1 MANKEVNIFFKVDG
15 LDGYITSLDDL
26 KDKLSDTDEAT
37 KELSD
42 STDDLDKKAGKGGKE
57 LSKMGRLGQKAFKGL
72 KTAIA
77 ATGIGLLLTAIASL
91 VEMFTK
97 TDTGA
102 KILAATSATLGL
114 AFEKIS
120 GLVMGLKEPIEKL
133 FQDPKQAL
141 IDFGNA
147 IKDNIVSRFE
157 GILNF
162 IPSMASAIEN
172 LFKGNFKEAGK
183 IAFDAVAQVTAGVEG
198 ASDKIADMAETVV
211 ESVSGIVEE
220 VTEVVNQAT
229 AMVDAQNRLAE
240 RTAELTVSNAELNK
254 ELETQQRIADD
265 TTRSYDERKAALDR
279 VNAANEQLAANAVE
293 QAQLE
298 LDALQR
304 AYDLASTDEERR
316 DLKQQLADAT
326 ATLIDA
332 ETQAELVR
340 LESAQLNRELDQEEA
355 DRLEELQKQRDEAR
369 EREADAAEKAR
380 QEELK
385 AIKEQNDA
393 IIAAE
398 QALENA
404 KFSAASS
411 GIAALS
417 TLAGENEKVQNALF
431 LVDKAVAVGKVIVD
445 SIKAKAA
452 NLAYAAG
459 LGPAGPAYLTAA
471 NQAVNLNTAASIAT
485 LAATTIAKFK
495 NGGGQANE
503 AAGNTATFNPSG
515 ALNFN
520 LGGQQA
526 GGSVTIGQS
535 STGQPQPVQA
545 YVIASDVTNAQQ
557 ANQQIQN
564 LSRL

>member
-1 MANKEVNIFFKVDG
+1 MDKEVKIAFKVDG
-15 LDGYITSLDDL
+15 LDGYITDLEDL
-26 KDKLSDTDEAT
+26 KKALGDVDDAT
-37 KELSD
+37 KEVSE
-42 STDDLDKKAGKGGKE
+42 STDDIANNSKKGGKN
-57 LSKMGRLGQKAFKGL
+57 LSKMGQLGVKAFKGL

-77 ATGIGLLLTAIASL
+77 ATGIGLLLAAIGSL

-120 GLVMGLKEPIEKL
+120 SLVMGLKEPIEKL
-133 FQDPKQAL
+133 FKDPKQAL

-183 IAFDAVAQVTAGVEG
+183 IAFDAVAQVTTGVEG
-198 ASDKIADMAETVV
+198 ASDKIADMAETVA
-211 ESVSGIVEE
+211 ETVSEIVTE

-229 AMVDAQNRLAE
+229 AMVDAQNRLKE
-240 RTAELTVSNAELNK
+240 RTAELTVEQAKLNK

-265 TTRSYDERKAALDR
+265 TTLSYEERKAALDR

-298 LDALQR
+298 RDALQR

-316 DLKQQLADAT
+316 ELKQQLADAT

-340 LESAQLNRELDQEEA
+340 LESAQLNRELDEEEQARLDEIQEQNKKREQEEA
-355 DRLEELQKQRDEAR
+355 DRKAKAR
-369 EREADAAEKAR
+369 E
-380 QEELK
+380 EELK
-385 AIKEQNDA
+385 AIQEQNEA
-393 IIAAE
+393 IAKAE
-398 QALENA
+398 EELQDV
-404 KFSAASS
+404 KFAAASQ
-411 GIAALS
+411 GINALS
-417 TLAGENEKVQNALF
+417 QLAGENERLQNALF
-431 LVDKAVAVGKVIVD
+431 LVDKAVAAGKVIVD
-445 SIKAKAA
+445 SVKAKAA
-452 NLAYAAG
+452 NVAYAAS

-471 NQAVNLNTAASIAT
+471 NQAVNINTAASLAT

-495 NGGGQANE
+495 SGTFQADSQGGNSASPSPSSAINYNFAQNAGGEVQLGQGGGV
-503 AAGNTATFNPSG
+503 SG
-515 ALNFN
+515 QL
-520 LGGQQA
+520 
-526 GGSVTIGQS
+526 
-535 STGQPQPVQA
+535 PVMT
-545 YVIASDVTNAQQ
+545 YVLASDVTNAQQ
-557 ANQQIQN
+557 AQAQIQN
-564 LSRL
+564 LARL